1 MARKKMKKKAKIM
14 IALISLVMVVAIT
27 ITLYL
32 LFNKEPKEKPLKVV
46 ESIDKYGY
54 TLTENETKLY
64 KTLFKKL
71 ENELKKD
78 EVDYENY
85 ASLIAQLFIAD
96 FYDLNSKIAKTDI
109 GGLQFINKDIKDNLI
124 IKAEETFY
132 KYVENNLDGKR
143 TQILP
148 AVKSITVD
156 SVNPSKYAY
165 NDKDYQE
172 AYEVNLTWEY
182 EQDIGYE
189 TSSKMIIICEDKILS
204 IIELD

>member
-64 KTLFKKL
+64 KMLFKKL

-182 EQDIGYE
+182 EQDLGYE
-189 TSSKMIIICEDKILS
+189 TSTKMIIIRDDKILS